1 MKHFIRNLSLK
12 KKIHSIVFFCIFLL
26 ALASLFS
33 IQLITKA
40 NQKVLYQSVASS
52 LSYTGKELNNRL
64 DNISTM
70 ADMFLADT
78 NIQKGLGTLKDSLSV
93 QDRSIAYKSLYGT
106 LNEYY
111 FTFRKNNINYMSLYQ
126 DHYSIHTHISAGNML
141 PDSVVED
148 LVTRAEDARGRTI
161 WITDYSGQY
170 GLFMVKHLLRT
181 EYLNLDSLGTLI
193 VNINID
199 GLINAATDTSHFN
212 EDTHYILSSREN
224 LIYNSSHIKAD
235 RRTLFHNYFHSRYG
249 LVNQDGNSFFY
260 VKGIIPEY
268 GWDYVCLI
276 PYGSIADSL
285 RTSLEICVIII
296 AVSIGLAILMSSS
309 LIDSVTRHFDNL
321 LLKMERFA
329 AGETENLPGSYD
341 YSRRTDEL
349 GILHSCFDQMVDK
362 VNQLIKTNYLKEIL
376 IKEAQLKALE
386 NQMNPHFLYNTLES
400 INWRAKTIGAKD
412 ISSMTES
419 LGNLLRITLD
429 QKNKQVPLSRELELV
444 QCYMTIQ
451 KYRYEDRLEYEISAP
466 ENLAGYYVLKLTLQ
480 PLVENAIR
488 YGLEE
493 NTEECRIYITA
504 ETDGSALIVT
514 VKNNSSA
521 FEEDIINKL
530 KSRKTNPHGFGIG
543 LLNISERTKLTYGD
557 PYGLTLFNEDDQAVA
572 QLLFPLKLT
581 SEDIDDTKGE
591 SQCLN

>member
-12 KKIHSIVFFCIFLL
+12 KKIHSIVFFCIILL

-40 NQKVLYQSVASS
+40 SQKVLYQSVASS

-78 NIQKGLGTLKDSLSV
+78 NIQNGLGTLKDSSSI
-93 QDRSIAYKSLYGT
+93 QDRSIAYKSLYGV

-111 FTFRKNNINYMSLYQ
+111 FTFRKNNINFMSLYQ
-126 DHYSIHTHISAGNML
+126 DRYSIHTHITAGNTL
-141 PDSVVED
+141 PESVVED
-148 LVTRAEDARGRTI
+148 LVSRAKDARGRTV
-161 WITDYSGQY
+161 WITDYSDKY

-181 EYLNLDSLGTLI
+181 EYLTLDPLGTLI
-193 VNINID
+193 VSINVD
-199 GLINAATDTSHFN
+199 GLIKAATNTSHFN
-212 EDTHYILSSREN
+212 DDTSYILSGKEN
-224 LIYNSSHIKAD
+224 LIYNSSTIKAD
-235 RRTLFHNYFHSRYG
+235 EKSLFSNFFHSRYG
-249 LVNQDGNSFFY
+249 LVNKDGNSFFY

-285 RTSLEICVIII
+285 RTSLEVCLIII

-309 LIDSVTRHFDNL
+309 LIDSITRHFDNL

-329 AGETENLPGSYD
+329 SGQNEALYVSYD
-341 YSRRTDEL
+341 YSKRTDEL

-362 VNQLIKTNYLKEIL
+362 VNQLIKTNYLNEIL

-386 NQMNPHFLYNTLES
+386 TQMNPHFLYNTLES

-419 LGNLLRITLD
+419 LGTLLRITLD

-451 KYRYEDRLEYEISAP
+451 KYRYEDRLEFEISAP
-466 ENLAGYYVLKLTLQ
+466 ENLVECYVLKLTLQ

-493 NTEECRIYITA
+493 NTEGCRILITA
-504 ETDGSALIVT
+504 EADGSSLFVT
-514 VKNNSSA
+514 VRNNSSA
-521 FEEDIINKL
+521 FEEDLINKL
-530 KSRKTNPHGFGIG
+530 ENRETQPHGFGIG
-543 LLNISERTKLTYGD
+543 LLNISERMKLTYGD
-557 PYGLTLFNEDDQAVA
+557 HYGLTLYNEDDQAVA
-572 QLLFPLKLT
+572 QLSFPLNLPPDNIF
-581 SEDIDDTKGE
+581 ETKGE
-591 SQCLN
+591 C

>member
-12 KKIHSIVFFCIFLL
+12 KKIHSIVFFCIILL

-40 NQKVLYQSVASS
+40 NQKVLYQSVATS

-78 NIQKGLGTLKDSLSV
+78 NIQYGLGTLKDSLSI
-93 QDRSIAYKSLYGT
+93 QDRSIAYKSLYGV

-111 FTFRKNNINYMSLYQ
+111 FTFRKNNINFMSLYQ
-126 DHYSIHTHISAGNML
+126 DRYSIHTHIAAGKML
-141 PDSVVED
+141 PEAVVED
-148 LVTRAEDARGRTI
+148 LVSRAENARGRTV
-161 WITDYSGQY
+161 WITDYSDQY

-181 EYLNLDSLGTLI
+181 EYLTLDPLGTLI
-193 VNINID
+193 VNINVD
-199 GLINAATDTSHFN
+199 GLIKAATNTSHFN
-212 EDTHYILSSREN
+212 DDTRYILSSQEN
-224 LIYNSSHIKAD
+224 LIYNSSSIKAD
-235 RRTLFHNYFHSRYG
+235 ERTLFGNYFHSRYG
-249 LVNQDGNSFFY
+249 LVNKDGNSFFY

-285 RTSLEICVIII
+285 RTSLEVCLIII

-309 LIDSVTRHFDNL
+309 LIDSITRHFDNL

-329 AGETENLPGSYD
+329 AGQSETLQVSYD
-341 YSRRTDEL
+341 YSNRTDEL

-362 VNQLIKTNYLKEIL
+362 VNQLIKTNYLNEIL

-386 NQMNPHFLYNTLES
+386 TQMNPHFLYNTLES

-419 LGNLLRITLD
+419 LGTLLRITLD

-466 ENLAGYYVLKLTLQ
+466 ENLVGCYVLKLTLQ

-493 NTEECRIYITA
+493 NTEGCSILIAA
-504 ETDGSALIVT
+504 ETDGSSLFVT
-514 VKNNSSA
+514 VRNNSSS
-521 FEEDIINKL
+521 FEEDLISKL
-530 KSRKTNPHGFGIG
+530 KNRETQPHGFGIG
-543 LLNISERTKLTYGD
+543 LLNISERMKLTYGD
-557 PYGLTLFNEDDQAVA
+557 HYGLILYNEDDQAVA
-572 QLLFPLKLT
+572 QLSFPLNP
-581 SEDIDDTKGE
+581 SREDISDTKGE
-591 SQCLN
+591 C

>member
-12 KKIHSIVFFCIFLL
+12 KKIHSIVFFCIILL

-78 NIQKGLGTLKDSLSV
+78 NIQNGLGILKDSSSI
-93 QDRSIAYKSLYGT
+93 QDRSIAYKSLYGV

-111 FTFRKNNINYMSLYQ
+111 FTFRKNNINFMSLYQ
-126 DHYSIHTHISAGNML
+126 DRYSIHTHIAAGKTL
-141 PDSVVED
+141 PESVVED
-148 LVTRAEDARGRTI
+148 LVKRAEDARGRTI
-161 WITDYSGQY
+161 WITDYSDQY

-181 EYLNLDSLGTLI
+181 EYLTLDPLGTLI
-193 VNINID
+193 VSINVD
-199 GLINAATDTSHFN
+199 GLINGATNTSHFN
-212 EDTHYILSSREN
+212 DDTRYILSSQEN
-224 LIYNSSHIKAD
+224 LIYNSSSIKTD
-235 RRTLFHNYFHSRYG
+235 HKTLFGTYFHSRYG
-249 LVNQDGNSFFY
+249 LVNKDGDSFFY

-276 PYGSIADSL
+276 PYGSIANSL
-285 RTSLEICVIII
+285 RTSLEVCLIII

-309 LIDSVTRHFDNL
+309 LIDSITRHFDNL
-321 LLKMERFA
+321 ILKMERFA
-329 AGETENLPGSYD
+329 AGQTEIPQVSYD
-341 YSRRTDEL
+341 YSNRTDEL
-349 GILHSCFDQMVDK
+349 GILHSRFDQMVDK
-362 VNQLIKTNYLKEIL
+362 VNQLIKTNYLNKIL

-386 NQMNPHFLYNTLES
+386 TQMNPHFLYNTLES
-400 INWRAKTIGAKD
+400 INWRAKTVGAKD

-419 LGNLLRITLD
+419 LGTLLRITLD
-429 QKNKQVPLSRELELV
+429 QKSKQVPLSRELELV

-451 KYRYEDRLEYEISAP
+451 KFRYEDRLEYEISAP
-466 ENLAGYYVLKLTLQ
+466 VNLVGCYVLKLTLQ

-493 NTEECRIYITA
+493 NTEGCRILITA
-504 ETDGSALIVT
+504 EADASSLIVT
-514 VKNNSSA
+514 VRNNSSA
-521 FEEDIINKL
+521 FEEDLINKL
-530 KSRKTNPHGFGIG
+530 KNREAEPHGFGIG
-543 LLNISERTKLTYGD
+543 LLNISERMKLTYGEH
-557 PYGLTLFNEDDQAVA
+557 YGLTLYNEDDQAVA
-572 QLLFPLKLT
+572 QLSFPLSLPP
-581 SEDIDDTKGE
+581 EDISDTKGE
-591 SQCLN
+591 